1 MGKVAVYGIGNPLI
15 DVLMKVEDHELEK
28 LGLNKGTMQLI
39 DNERGAEILEFFK
52 DRDKSYAPGGACP
65 NTMVTLASLGVPTA
79 LSGVVGNDELA
90 DIYGERLRERG
101 VESELTVEFGETGTS
116 IVLVS
121 ADQER
126 TMCTRLGVCPQFSP
140 ERVVGERVA
149 QAHYLYFT
157 GYMWD
162 TPSQKNA
169 LLSAIATARENNTQ
183 VVFDVADP
191 FAVERH
197 RDDFLELVADH
208 VDVVLANRDEAHI
221 LMGYDDPRRAVVE
234 LAEKAGVAAVKDG
247 SQGSYIA
254 SHDGERAA
262 IPGFEARAVDTTG
275 AGDTYAA
282 GILYGLEKSASLGE
296 AGRIASFIAARI
308 VEKPGAQFTMAEA
321 RNITSAL
328 EQQSWT
334 VSV

>member
-15 DVLMKVEDHELEK
+15 DVLIEVEEHDLQE

-39 DNERGAEILEFFK
+39 DTKRGAEILKFFQ
-52 DRDKSYAPGGACP
+52 DREKSYAPGGSCP

-79 LSGVVGNDELA
+79 LSGVVGEDELA
-90 DIYGERLRERG
+90 SIYAERLIERG
-101 VESELTVEFGETGTS
+101 VESELSVEPGETGTS

-121 ADQER
+121 SDKER

-140 ERVVGERVA
+140 DRVVLERVT

-162 TPSQKNA
+162 TPLQKNA
-169 LLSAIATARENNTQ
+169 VLSAIAAARDNGTQ

-197 RDDFLELVADH
+197 RDDFLELITDQ

-234 LAEKAGVAAVKDG
+234 LAERAGVAAVKVG
-247 SQGSYIA
+247 AQGSYIA
-254 SHDGERAA
+254 SHNGERAA
-262 IPGFEARAVDTTG
+262 VQGFDARAVDTTG

-282 GILYGLEKSASLGE
+282 GFLYGLEKGASLGG

-308 VEKPGAQFTMAEA
+308 VEKQGAQFSLAESQD
-321 RNITSAL
+321 ITRAL
-328 EQQSWT
+328 EHESWASN
-334 VSV
+334 V

>member
-15 DVLMKVEDHELEK
+15 DVLVTVEDHELHE
-28 LGLNKGTMQLI
+28 LGLNKGAMQLV
-39 DNERGAEILEFFK
+39 DNERGDEILEFFK
-52 DRDKSYAPGGACP
+52 DREKSYAPGGACP
-65 NTMVTLASLGVPTA
+65 NTMVTLASLGLPTA
-79 LSGVVGNDELA
+79 LSGVVGDDDLA
-90 DIYGERLRERG
+90 AIYTARLSERG
-101 VESELTVEFGETGTS
+101 VQSELSVESGETGTS

-121 ADQER
+121 PDQER
-126 TMCTRLGVCPQFSP
+126 TMCTRLGVCPSFSP
-140 ERVVGERVA
+140 ERVVHDRVA
-149 QAHYLYFT
+149 QANYLYFT

-162 TPSQKNA
+162 TVSQKNA
-169 LLSAIATARENNTQ
+169 LLSAIATARDNGTQ

-197 RDDFLELVADH
+197 RDDFLTLVSEH

-221 LMGYDDPRRAVVE
+221 LVGYDDPRRAVVE
-234 LAEKAGVAAVKDG
+234 LAEQAGVAAVKAG
-247 SQGSYIA
+247 AQGSYIA

-282 GILYGLEKSASLGE
+282 GFLYGLEKGASLGE
-296 AGRIASFIAARI
+296 AGRIASFVAARI
-308 VEKPGAQFTMAEA
+308 VEKQGAQFTLAEA
-321 RNITSAL
+321 QETTAAL